1 MAGDLTGAGQQGE
14 RDLRRNVVAL
24 GWVAFFGGLS
34 QDLIQ
39 PILPL
44 FYANVLGLPKELI
57 GLIEGILNTTVALM
71 KIGAGWVSDYLRRR
85 KAVVW
90 LGYALSAV
98 ARPGFAFVTAGW
110 QALALRFTD
119 GLGKGLKDAP
129 RDALVAGSAHTEN
142 FGWAFGLQRMLDTFG
157 SVIGPLATFGIL
169 RLFAKPSEGYRYIF
183 LLSGVVA
190 LFTLLITGLVVKERS
205 RDRRLA
211 RGISLRLLKGRF
223 AVLLLVV
230 LVFTLGNSSDAFL
243 LLRAQD
249 LGVRAVL
256 IPVVYALFNL
266 FYAGLALPAGYL
278 SDRAG
283 RRVIL
288 VAGWIIYAAVYFG
301 FAVASRAWHVWI
313 LWAVYGA
320 YYATSEGTAKALVAE
335 AVPDS
340 DRGTAYGL
348 FNASI
353 GIMALPASL
362 IAGWLWSHY
371 GAAAPFWFGAIMAA
385 VASALLLSTTQRKPT
400 PERWWLP

>member
-1 MAGDLTGAGQQGE
+1 MTESSTGVGQEGE
-14 RDLRRNVVAL
+14 RDLRHNVVAL
-24 GWVAFFGGLS
+24 GWVAFFGGFS

-44 FYANVLGLPKELI
+44 FYSNVLGLPKELI
-57 GLIEGILNTTVALM
+57 GLIEGVLNTTVALT

-85 KAVVW
+85 KALVW
-90 LGYALSAV
+90 IGYALSAV

-110 QALALRFTD
+110 QAMALRFTD
-119 GLGKGLKDAP
+119 GIGKGLKDAP
-129 RDALVAGSAHTEN
+129 RDALVAGSSQSKN
-142 FGWAFGLQRMLDTFG
+142 LGWAFGLQRMLDTLG

-190 LFTLLITGLVVKERS
+190 LFTLVITGLAVKERS
-205 RDRRLA
+205 RDKLQA
-211 RGISLRLLKGRF
+211 RDISLRLLKGRF

-249 LGVRAVL
+249 LGVKAAL

-266 FYAGLALPAGYL
+266 SYAGLALPAGYL
-278 SDRAG
+278 SDRVG
-283 RRVIL
+283 RRAML
-288 VAGWIIYAAVYFG
+288 LAGWIIYAVVYLG
-301 FAVASRAWHVWI
+301 FASASQTWHVWV

-320 YYATSEGTAKALVAE
+320 YYATSEGAAKALVAE
-335 AVPDS
+335 VVPDAE
-340 DRGTAYGL
+340 RGTAYGL

-353 GIMALPASL
+353 GVMALPASF

-371 GAAAPFWFGAIMAA
+371 GAAAPFWFGAVMAA
-385 VASALLLSTTQRKPT
+385 VAVALLMCTMREQPASTVSHN
-400 PERWWLP
+400 

>member
-1 MAGDLTGAGQQGE
+1 MAEVSTAVGQQGE
-14 RDLRRNVVAL
+14 RDLRRNVYAL

-57 GLIEGILNTTVALM
+57 GLIEGVLNTTVALM

-85 KAVVW
+85 KAIVW
-90 LGYALSAV
+90 IGYALSAV
-98 ARPGFAFVTAGW
+98 ARPGFAVVTAGW

-129 RDALVAGSAHTEN
+129 RDALVAGSAHAKN
-142 FGWAFGLQRMLDTFG
+142 FGWAFGLQRMLDTLG
-157 SVIGPLATFGIL
+157 SVLGPLAAFGIL
-169 RLFAKPSEGYRYIF
+169 RLFARPADGYRYIF
-183 LLSGVVA
+183 LLSGAVA
-190 LFTLLITGLVVKERS
+190 LFTLVITGLVVKERS
-205 RDRRLA
+205 RDQRLA
-211 RGISLRLLKGRF
+211 RGISLKLLKGRF

-256 IPVVYALFNL
+256 IPIVYALFNL

-278 SDRAG
+278 SDRVG

-301 FAVASRAWHVWI
+301 FAVASRAWHVWV
-313 LWAVYGA
+313 LWAAYGA
-320 YYATSEGTAKALVAE
+320 YYATSEGAAKAIVAE
-335 AVPDS
+335 SVPDS
-340 DRGTAYGL
+340 ERGTAYGL

-371 GAAAPFWFGAIMAA
+371 GAAAPFWFGAVMAA
-385 VASALLLSTTQRKPT
+385 VAAALLLSMGRRKAGV
-400 PERWWLP
+400 EGE